1 MINKILDAH
10 FEWLA
15 NKSTRFALMFFTIE
29 CYLLTFVAYELCKF
43 IWNLL
48 F

>member
-10 FEWLA
+10 FEWLTK
-15 NKSTRFALMFFTIE
+15 KSTKFGFIFFFAE
-29 CYLLTFVAYELCKF
+29 CYLLAFGAYELCKF